1 MDVNGQQVGLDTS
14 NLLLRGCRLKNTNW
28 ILGLVVYTGKQSKV
42 VMNSRSVPSKLS
54 FLEKT
59 MNTLIYVIF
68 FGQVFLSF
76 ISLITYVVWKTINL
90 DYLTYLCY
98 NYEDSVTSLL
108 ADNCEST
115 TEYTDIAYFV
125 TFFILYNNFIPI
137 SLYVTVELVNY
148 CQAFFIDSDIDMYH
162 EDSDQPALARTSN
175 MNSDL
180 GMVEYIFSDKT
191 GTLTDN
197 IMKFR
202 LCSVGG
208 NVYASMD
215 RKPEETVS
223 PFEQQAKHIA
233 DLAISDPQKADE
245 FAFILAVCHSVVIDT
260 VSGEFRTES
269 PDEEALVKAA
279 TLMGWSFVDRR
290 PNEIIVNR
298 RGEELSYKLLVS
310 IPFTSARKRMSVIV
324 EMPDGKKVLLSKG
337 ADNVIFDRSIDFA
350 PFSADVNYYDHV
362 AGSDISPRQMIEL
375 HLKNFASEGLRTL
388 LVAKR
393 DISSS
398 EYSEFDNLWSE
409 ADRSLTGREQ
419 LYDAAAALVEKDLTV
434 VAATAIEDKLQH
446 GVPETIADLMSAG
459 IKLWVLTGD
468 KMETAINIGY
478 SAKLLVPEMIL
489 LKMQYKGEYRNVRR
503 KLHALFYHMK
513 RLTENVE
520 MKPKSLTPW
529 QRLSRACWNFGKSC
543 AKCDFDEICGHC
555 CVCCGEDWSAEDQE
569 DIDIGDEERRAAF
582 NSFTKGS
589 TEDTPLLK
597 KATTHPEINIDELSS
612 DHLSLIVDGETL
624 TGVFGD
630 PVNERMFLS
639 IAKVC
644 KSVIACRVSPEQKR
658 MMVKLVKLGV
668 SPRPVTLSIGD
679 GANDVA
685 MIQEAQIGVGIS
697 GREGRQAVNSSDF
710 AFGQFR
716 FLKKALLVHGRWDYR
731 RTSKVVLYSFYKN
744 IVLSIV
750 VFFFTFYSGYSG
762 QLLFDDYI
770 YSLYNIVLFL
780 PVIAFGVF
788 DRDVAA
794 SSLMKNFVHYE
805 KSRLRQDLN
814 PQGIYLEMFH
824 ALVDALIIYYV
835 PHFIYNMLKDIWM
848 SEGKQAGL
856 WVYGTTVYNCLMFC
870 MFLRIVLVTCTWT
883 WFAHAAF
890 FISLSLYIVFLIVYQ
905 VSATIDV
912 SVQFGVHHFYFCPVF
927 LRNIL

>member
-1 MDVNGQQVGLDTS
+1 MEINGKQIGLDTA

-28 ILGLVVYTGKQSKV
+28 VLGLVVYTGKQSKV

-59 MNTLIYVIF
+59 MNNLIYVVF
-68 FGQVFLSF
+68 FGQLILSF
-76 ISLITYVVWKTINL
+76 VSLVTYVVWKNINL
-90 DYLTYLCY
+90 DYLMYLCY

-115 TEYTDIAYFV
+115 TEYTDAAYFI

-148 CQAFFIDSDIDMYH
+148 CQAFYIDSDVDMYH

-197 IMKFR
+197 LMKFR
-202 LCSVGG
+202 MCSVGG

-215 RKPEETVS
+215 RKPQETVS
-223 PFEQQAKHIA
+223 LFEQQAKHISE
-233 DLAISDPQKADE
+233 LTVHDPQKADE
-245 FAFILAVCHSVVIDT
+245 FALILAVCHSVVIDT

-279 TLMGWSFVDRR
+279 TLLGWSFIGRK

-298 RGEELSYKLLVS
+298 RGEELSFKVLVS
-310 IPFTSARKRMSVIV
+310 IPFTSSRKRMSVII
-324 EMPDGKKVLLSKG
+324 EMPNGKKTLITKG
-337 ADNVIFDRSIDFA
+337 ADNVIFDRSINIA
-350 PFSADVNYYDHV
+350 PFSIDVTPYDPV
-362 AGSDISPRQMIEL
+362 SGSTISPRQILDL
-375 HLKNFASEGLRTL
+375 HLRNFASEGLRTL
-388 LVAKR
+388 LVASR
-393 DISSS
+393 DISFE
-398 EYSEFDNLWSE
+398 EYEQFDALWSE
-409 ADRSLTGREQ
+409 ADRSLSGREE
-419 LYDAAAALVEKDLTV
+419 LYASAAALVEKDLSII
-434 VAATAIEDKLQH
+434 AATAIEDKLQH
-446 GVPETIADLMSAG
+446 GVPETIGDLMASG

-478 SAKLLVPEMIL
+478 AAKLLVPEMIL

-503 KLHALFYHMK
+503 KLHALFYHLK
-513 RLTENVE
+513 RLTENVQIQ
-520 MKPKSLTPW
+520 PKSLSRW
-529 QRLSRACWNFGKSC
+529 ERLTKTCFNFIKSC
-543 AKCDFDEICGHC
+543 AQCDVEGVCGYC
-555 CVCCGEDWSAEDQE
+555 CACCGDKWSAEGDH
-569 DIDIGDEERRAAF
+569 DDDDVGDEERRAAF
-582 NSFTKGS
+582 SSFTKGS

-597 KATTHPEINIDELSS
+597 KSANPDINIDELSS
-612 DHLSLIVDGETL
+612 DHLSLIIDGETL
-624 TGVFGD
+624 MGIFGD
-630 PVNERMFLS
+630 PINERMFLS

-644 KSVIACRVSPEQKR
+644 KAVIACRVSPEQKR
-658 MMVKLVKLGV
+658 MMVKLVKVGIN
-668 SPRPVTLSIGD
+668 PRPVTLSIGD

-744 IVLSIV
+744 IVLSII
-750 VFFFTFYSGYSG
+750 VFLFTFYSGYSG
-762 QLLFDDYI
+762 QLLFEDYI

-780 PVIAFGVF
+780 PVISFGIF
-788 DRDVAA
+788 DRDVSA
-794 SSLMKNFVHYE
+794 SSLMKNFLHYE

-814 PQGIYLEMFH
+814 TKGIYLEMMN
-824 ALVDALIIYYV
+824 AIVDAIIIYYV
-835 PHFIYNMLKDIWM
+835 PHFIYNMIKDIWM
-848 SEGKQAGL
+848 NHGKQAGL

-870 MFLRIVLVTCTWT
+870 MFLRIGLITCTWT
-883 WFAHAAF
+883 WVAHVAF
-890 FISLSLYIVFLIVYQ
+890 WISLLFYLVFLVGYQ
-905 VSATIDV
+905 VRLYDV
-912 SVQFGVHHFYFCPVF
+912 CIIGIV
-927 LRNIL
+927 LI